1 MGCVTV
7 SETVEKHQLKYE
19 KVAIMGQ
26 KKEVYIKGF
35 HSTQPNSN
43 VTFADLMLV
52 YFFFNRPQ

>member
-7 SETVEKHQLKYE
+7 SQTAERHQLKYE
-19 KVAIMGQ
+19 KAAIIGQ

-35 HSTQPNSN
+35 HSAQPNS

-52 YFFFNRPQ
+52 FFFFNRPQ